1 MSFGQHIR
9 VFICVVIMGVIV
21 GFVMNGQ
28 DAKTDHRYIDVVKAG
43 TLQDYDIT
51 TIEQAFNSYFTA
63 ATWHYYE
70 ARSGEHV
77 VELSGN
83 ARYNEIDGEAFLQFV
98 FDEHD
103 DDDDDDG
110 QFNVGA
116 LKFNGIVQQPE
127 EKWQWIELIY
137 TNWENQQVALEQE

>member
-1 MSFGQHIR
+1 MSIGQHIR

-28 DAKTDHRYIDVVKAG
+28 DTDTDHRYIDIVKAG
-43 TLQDYDIT
+43 TLQNYDET
-51 TIEQAFNSYFTA
+51 TIDQAFSSYFTA
-63 ATWHYYE
+63 ETWHYYE

-77 VELSGN
+77 VELFGN
-83 ARYNEIDGEAFLQFV
+83 ARYNDIDGEAFLQFV

-103 DDDDDDG
+103 DDG
-110 QFNVGA
+110 QFSLGA

-127 EKWQWIELIY
+127 EKWDWIELVY
-137 TNWENQQVALEQE
+137 TNWENQQVALEHE

>member
-28 DAKTDHRYIDVVKAG
+28 DADTDHRYIDVVKAG
-43 TLQDYDIT
+43 ILQDYDIT
-51 TIEQAFNSYFTA
+51 TIEQAFNSYFTET
-63 ATWHYYE
+63 TWHYYE

-83 ARYNEIDGEAFLQFV
+83 AMYNEIDGEAFLQFV

-103 DDDDDDG
+103 DDG

-116 LKFNGIVQQPE
+116 LKFNDIVQQPE
-127 EKWQWIELIY
+127 EKWQWIELVY
-137 TNWENQQVALEQE
+137 ENWENQQVALEQE

>member
-28 DAKTDHRYIDVVKAG
+28 DADTDHRYIDVVKAG

-51 TIEQAFNSYFTA
+51 TIEQAFSSYFTET
-63 ATWHYYE
+63 TWHYYK

-103 DDDDDDG
+103 DDG

-116 LKFNGIVQQPE
+116 LKFNDIVQQPE
-127 EKWQWIELIY
+127 EKWQWIELVY
-137 TNWENQQVALEQE
+137 ENWENQQVALEQE

>member
-28 DAKTDHRYIDVVKAG
+28 DADTDHRYIDVVKAG

-51 TIEQAFNSYFTA
+51 TIEQAFSSYFTET
-63 ATWHYYE
+63 TWHYYE

-103 DDDDDDG
+103 DDG

-116 LKFNGIVQQPE
+116 LKFNDIVQQPE
-127 EKWQWIELIY
+127 EKWQWIELVY
-137 TNWENQQVALEQE
+137 ENWENQQVALEQE